1 MLQALHSLLVYE
13 EIVANTTLR
22 MMTKLTDAIQP
33 ANRYWDNDEKRSE
46 AFRKAFIVATEA
58 TLIERKESKLFPL
71 SFD

>member
-1 MLQALHSLLVYE
+1 MPQALHSLLVYE

-58 TLIERKESKLFPL
+58 TLIERKRKQAISIEF
-71 SFD
+71 

>member
-1 MLQALHSLLVYE
+1 
-13 EIVANTTLR
+13 
-22 MMTKLTDAIQP
+22 MTKLTDAIQP